1 VKLADA
7 VRAALAAQADAA
19 KAGPMQAYMK
29 SSMPFLGMAAP
40 LRRQVVKQA
49 AVGLLCSDTPTLSQ
63 AVLALWEPARFR
75 EERYAA
81 LDLLRLSPHRR
92 LISLGLLPAVETM
105 LRTGPWWDFNDEISG
120 QVLPLLLLHHP
131 AEMKPLLRQW
141 ARSDD
146 LWFRR
151 AAMLAQRALKQDF
164 DAVLFYDCILPS
176 LGDPRFERE
185 FFINKGMGWALRERS
200 YAAPKEVQAFCTE
213 YAAQLSPL
221 TVREGLR
228 VVRRHLDQASRR
240 GIGLAGPLADGPRGG

>member
-1 VKLADA
+1 MTLADA
-7 VRAALAAQADAA
+7 VRAALAAQADAS

-29 SSMPFLGMAAP
+29 SAMPFLGIAAP

-49 AVGLLCSDTPTLSQ
+49 AMGLLCTDVAGLSK
-63 AVLALWEPARFR
+63 ALLALWEPARYR

-81 LDLLRLSPHRR
+81 LDLLRLTPHRR
-92 LISLGLLPAVETM
+92 LVVSEMRLGLDLGLLPAVETM

-120 QVLPLLLLHHP
+120 QVLPLLLQGRP
-131 AEMKPLLRQW
+131 TEMKSRLRQW

-151 AAMLAQRALKQDF
+151 AAMLAQRALKQEF
-164 DAVLFYDCILPS
+164 DAVLLYDCILPS

-185 FFINKGMGWALRERS
+185 FFIRKGMGWALRERS
-200 YAAPKEVQAFCTE
+200 YAAPDEVRAFCRE

-221 TVREGLR
+221 TVREALK
-228 VVRRHLDQASRR
+228 VLQRRAR
-240 GIGLAGPLADGPRGG
+240 